1 MFDIG
6 WTELVVIAGV
16 AIIVVG
22 PKDLPGMLRTFG
34 KTMGQVRRTANDF
47 KRQLDDALKE
57 AERQA
62 GLDETRQSL
71 QSISKMDPLAGV
83 KKDVEAAA
91 NRSGQKSAAE
101 PVPSALAPTEET
113 PSASAEPASTEPA
126 STEPTTAEPAT
137 AEPATGVDEGTA
149 PAEEKVQDVASSK
162 DDGVAE
168 EAPDNRGGSPRTS
181 DAA

>member
-34 KTMGQVRRTANDF
+34 KTMGQIRRTANDF

-91 NRSGQKSAAE
+91 NRSGQKSATE
-101 PVPSALAPTEET
+101 TVPSALAPTEET
-113 PSASAEPASTEPA
+113 PSASTEPA
-126 STEPTTAEPAT
+126 SAEPET
-137 AEPATGVDEGTA
+137 AEPATGVDEGAA

-168 EAPDNRGGSPRTS
+168 EAPDSRGGSPRTS

>member
-34 KTMGQVRRTANDF
+34 KTMGQIRRTANDF

-57 AERQA
+57 AEQQA
-62 GLDETRQSL
+62 GLEETRKSL

-91 NRSGQKSAAE
+91 NRTGQKPAAE
-101 PVPSALAPTEET
+101 TVPSALAPAEEEAS
-113 PSASAEPASTEPA
+113 PSAEPASGEA
-126 STEPTTAEPAT
+126 AVTEPTED
-137 AEPATGVDEGTA
+137 VDDRPA

-162 DDGVAE
+162 DDGAAE

>member
-34 KTMGQVRRTANDF
+34 KTMGQIRRTANDF
-47 KRQLDDALKE
+47 KRQFDDALKE

-71 QSISKMDPLAGV
+71 QSISKLDPLAGV

-91 NRSGQKSAAE
+91 NRPSQKPAPE
-101 PVPSALAPTEET
+101 TVPSALVAAEDS
-113 PSASAEPASTEPA
+113 PSVSAEPVTDKN
-126 STEPTTAEPAT
+126 
-137 AEPATGVDEGTA
+137 DETS
-149 PAEEKVQDVASSK
+149 PAEEQAQDVASSK

-168 EAPDNRGGSPRTS
+168 EAAGNRGGSPRTS

>member
-91 NRSGQKSAAE
+91 NRSGQKSTAE

-113 PSASAEPASTEPA
+113 PSASAEPAL
-126 STEPTTAEPAT
+126 TEPTTT
-137 AEPATGVDEGTA
+137 EPATGVDEGTA

-162 DDGVAE
+162 DEGVAE

>member
-34 KTMGQVRRTANDF
+34 KTMGQIRRTANDF

-91 NRSGQKSAAE
+91 NRSGQKSATE
-101 PVPSALAPTEET
+101 TVPSALAPTEET
-113 PSASAEPASTEPA
+113 PSASTELAS
-126 STEPTTAEPAT
+126 
-137 AEPATGVDEGTA
+137 AEPATGADEGVA